1 MSGARVHLRAARRS
15 RPVDVRGWGWR
26 HGGRQAWAL
35 RGVDLR
41 IEPGE
46 RVLLL
51 GPSGAGKSTLLAAL
65 AGLLDPA
72 DAGEQ
77 EGAVLSTAAPPARPG
92 PAPGWCCRTPSPR
105 W

>member
-1 MSGARVHLRAARRS
+1 V
-15 RPVDVRGWGWR
+15 
-26 HGGRQAWAL
+26 

-41 IEPGE
+41 VEPGE
-46 RVLLL
+46 RLLLL

-65 AGLLDPA
+65 AGLLDPS

-77 EGAVLSTAAPPARPG
+77 EGDGALDGRPARRPG